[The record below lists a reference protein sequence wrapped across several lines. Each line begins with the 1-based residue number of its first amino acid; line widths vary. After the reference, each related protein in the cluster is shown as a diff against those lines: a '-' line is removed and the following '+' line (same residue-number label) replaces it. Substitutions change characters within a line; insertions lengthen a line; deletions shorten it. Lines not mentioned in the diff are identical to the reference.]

1 MPAVTVTAPGT
12 SRRAPAAAGGVRG
25 SSTAAPRKTP
35 MPMGM
40 FTRKTQ
46 CQLSESVR
54 MPPSRTPM
62 APPPAATKPKKPMAR
77 AAPSGSRHRGPGS
90 ERQADGGDDGGA
102 DALHGAGGDEHALRR
117 GEAARQRGQGEQRDA
132 GEEHAARA
140 VQVAEAAA
148 QQEAAAEGQHVG
160 VDHPRQVGGGE
171 VQVGLHGRQGD
182 VDDGGVE
189 DLHERA
195 EAQDGE
201 GEPEAAAGQAVAVG
215 GARGRRGRSR
225 VGVHGGVSEGQLGS
239 LKAAARAEASA
250 AGLTAWVCL
259 GSTTWRAAG
268 VAGGARGGPSWR
280 VRGDLLPFISTVGAR
295 TFFRRAAGRLKSPMT
310 APSYGR
316 VCATALAS
324 FQNGMRR
331 MTNSMGPGTP
341 TVRMK

>member
-77 AAPSGSRHRGPGS
+77 ASSFGSRNRETGSDRPTAGAMGGP
-90 ERQADGGDDGGA
+90 RPCP
-102 DALHGAGGDEHALRR
+102 
-117 GEAARQRGQGEQRDA
+117 
-132 GEEHAARA
+132 ARA

-195 EAQDGE
+195 D
-201 GEPEAAAGQAVAVG
+201 
-215 GARGRRGRSR
+215 R
-225 VGVHGGVSEGQLGS
+225 
-239 LKAAARAEASA
+239 K
-250 AGLTAWVCL
+250 
-259 GSTTWRAAG
+259 ST
-268 VAGGARGGPSWR
+268 
-280 VRGDLLPFISTVGAR
+280 
-295 TFFRRAAGRLKSPMT
+295 RL
-310 APSYGR
+310 
-316 VCATALAS
+316 
-324 FQNGMRR
+324 
-331 MTNSMGPGTP
+331 NSS
-341 TVRMK
+341 